1 MANKLL
7 KGTFLLSSASFIS
20 KILGFIYIVP
30 LTVLVG
36 TSGYALYRYAYG
48 PYTIMLSLSTMGI
61 PLAISKLTAKY
72 KQLKREDIVR
82 KIVKSGMAFMLVTGM
97 TSFLLLYML
106 APLLAG
112 IVVDG
117 KNDGNSLESITYVI
131 RVVSFALI
139 IIPPMSLLRG
149 FFQGNESMGPSAIST
164 VVEQL
169 SRVLFIL
176 AGVVV
181 SLKLLDLSI
190 KHAVGVAAFGA
201 FIGGIAGLAVL
212 LFYFRKRKKF
222 LLKPRHEIVIHND
235 ISVISIF
242 KEMIKYS
249 IPFVIMGLSLPLY
262 QNIDTYSINMVLS
275 NNGYNRMDPENV
287 NSVIGLAQIL
297 VLIPVSITTGLS
309 VTIIPN
315 ITKSFFQ
322 NNFCLLKEQIG
333 QSLLILMFIIIPA
346 ATGIYVLAEPLY
358 LLLFTEKN
366 LPILGGELLKFYA
379 PAAILIAFYGVTT
392 SILQAINQQKI
403 LILGLFSGILI
414 KIILNLVLPGIFLEK
429 GFILAT
435 YCGYLVSLTFNMIII
450 RKRIGM
456 DLIKIKYRIV
466 TVIISTF
473 IMAFFVNIL
482 EKSLSQYV
490 GTFLIVLICSSLGIL
505 IYIISLY
512 GLNII
517 RLKKSLKGQ

>member
-30 LTVLVG
+30 LTVLIG

-72 KQLKREDIVR
+72 KQLEREDIVR
-82 KIVKSGMAFMLVTGM
+82 KIVKSGMAFMFVTGM

-112 IVVDG
+112 IVVDE
-117 KNDGNSLESITYVI
+117 KSDGNTLESVTYVI

-149 FFQGNESMGPSAIST
+149 FFQGNDSMGPPAIST

-212 LFYFRKRKKF
+212 LFYFWKRKNF
-222 LLKPRHEIVIHND
+222 LLKSRNEVVIQTD

-242 KEMIKYS
+242 KEIITYS

-262 QNIDTYSINMVLS
+262 QNIDTYSINFVLS
-275 NNGYNRMDPENV
+275 NYGYDGVDPESV
-287 NSVIGLAQIL
+287 NSIIGLAQIL

-315 ITKSFFQ
+315 ITKSFVQ
-322 NNFCLLKEQIG
+322 NNFGLLREQMG
-333 QSLLILMFIIIPA
+333 QSLLILTFIIIPA
-346 ATGIYVLAEPLY
+346 ATGICILAEPLY

-366 LPILGGELLKFYA
+366 LPVLGGELLKVYA
-379 PAAILIAFYGVTT
+379 PAAILIAFYGVTS
-392 SILQAINQQKI
+392 SILQAINQQKK
-403 LILGLFSGILI
+403 LIIGLFSGILI
-414 KIILNLVLPGIFLEK
+414 KFILNFMLPGIFLEK
-429 GFILAT
+429 GFIIAT

-450 RKRIGM
+450 RERIGI
-456 DLIKIKYRIV
+456 DLIKVNYRVV

-482 EKSLSQYV
+482 ENALSQHA
-490 GTFLIVLICSSLGIL
+490 GTFLVVFLCSSLGIL
-505 IYIISLY
+505 IYFTSLY
-512 GLNII
+512 GMNFI
-517 RLKKSLKGQ
+517 RFKKFLKGQ